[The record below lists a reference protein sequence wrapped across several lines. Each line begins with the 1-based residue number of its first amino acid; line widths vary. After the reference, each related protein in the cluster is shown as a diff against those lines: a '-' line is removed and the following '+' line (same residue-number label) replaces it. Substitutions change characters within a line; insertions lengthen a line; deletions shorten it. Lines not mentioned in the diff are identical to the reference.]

1 MFYVEYRRIK
11 STWRHRPN
19 VTLGK
24 ARHISKPFATINSPE
39 ETRMQ
44 LSGER
49 KLINSPVR
57 CSSLGW
63 HFTPWWKEGGTMVQT
78 HWHQRMSSAQSPS
91 GTVAKSKPEPCL
103 PPVTYRSVFGRLR
116 KKKVTNYRR
125 IYNLQDPLCKL
136 SLSPLIKASQEMG
149 LFFAKHWFTCGNS
162 LENCFSVT
170 SALMLGFLQAA
181 ISPTKPA
188 HLQHIHCI
196 LLSFPR
202 HQATEKHMWLQQR

>member
-1 MFYVEYRRIK
+1 
-11 STWRHRPN
+11 
-19 VTLGK
+19 
-24 ARHISKPFATINSPE
+24 
-39 ETRMQ
+39 MQ
-44 LSGER
+44 LSGMALYTLM
-49 KLINSPVR
+49 K
-57 CSSLGW
+57 
-63 HFTPWWKEGGTMVQT
+63 GGRDDGTNTLAPKDVVCTVPKQHSGKIKT
-78 HWHQRMSSAQSPS
+78 RALPSPS
-91 GTVAKSKPEPCL
+91 HV
-103 PPVTYRSVFGRLR
+103 SVCVRKTKE